1 MELDLIG
8 CWDDFALGEELFEQ
22 ACAEVGDADG
32 LDLTYKKYYFTFR
45 LDMMKQSNGG
55 LPVSSSFSIDFQV
68 SMKVGCSSSFNVR
81 PKCETWS
88 EIITQVAVTR
98 TAIPSTIA

>member
-1 MELDLIG
+1 MQLDLVG
-8 CWDDFALGEELFEQ
+8 CWDDFTLWEEFFEQ
-22 ACAEVGDADG
+22 GYAEVGDADG
-32 LDLTYKKYYFTFR
+32 LDLAYKKYYFTFG
-45 LDMMKQSNGG
+45 LDMMKQSNEG